1 MLSVIVSQLTT
12 SSSNDDSVYIESLPD
27 KNPSGWYGLMCPSLI
42 RCCVIQNSESA
53 EAILS

>member
-27 KNPSGWYGLMCPSLI
+27 KNPSGWYGLMCPSLT